1 MPNQPLTQD
10 EFRQGSRVVTYGL
23 GTIAAAVGITL
34 LLQEPPR
41 MSSPGWQTAF
51 AIPGLNSTFWGAY
64 VTVFGVAMLAAIPL
78 QNRKLL
84 GYACIAIALA
94 WSGRVVAATIA
105 LEQPHAS
112 GTAPQAMLIVAGA
125 YFTHGALYLGWLQ
138 WLGAQWSQLL
148 ERFRE

>member
-1 MPNQPLTQD
+1 MPNQALTQD
-10 EFRQGSRVVTYGL
+10 EFRQGSRIVTYGL
-23 GTIAAAVGITL
+23 GLIAVAVGITL

-64 VTVFGVAMLAAIPL
+64 VTVFGAAMLAAIPGH
-78 QNRKLL
+78 NRKLL
-84 GYACIAIALA
+84 GYACIAVALA
-94 WSGRVVAATIA
+94 WSGRVIAATIA

-125 YFTHGALYLGWLQ
+125 YFTHGALHLGWWP
-138 WLGAQWSQLL
+138 WLAARWNRLF
-148 ERFRE
+148 ERPQ